1 MKSLVVGFGSI
12 GKLHAKILSEINLE
26 VEIVTNQNNLEY
38 KSYENLEEAIE
49 ISKPEYIVIS
59 NKTVDHHSTLLRILK
74 SKYFGKILIEKPI
87 FSDLKEIDNV
97 TNQEIYVGYNLRFH
111 PVLLELKKLLKAE
124 KIISAN
130 IYVGEHLSNWRK
142 EIDYRKSYSAKR
154 SEGGGVLRDLSHEI
168 DYALWLF
175 GNWQKV
181 TAKGGHLSN
190 LEIDSEDLFSILIQ
204 SELCPVVNIQM
215 SYLDRVKKRTLLIN
229 TETDTFEADLIKNKI
244 IKNGDCIFNSSQEY
258 STYRKMHESII
269 SIRNKSSL
277 CTYQE
282 GINVIELV
290 EFIERSNGTKWID
303 NE

>member
-1 MKSLVVGFGSI
+1 
-12 GKLHAKILSEINLE
+12 
-26 VEIVTNQNNLEY
+26 
-38 KSYENLEEAIE
+38 
-49 ISKPEYIVIS
+49 
-59 NKTVDHHSTLLRILK
+59 
-74 SKYFGKILIEKPI
+74 
-87 FSDLKEIDNV
+87 
-97 TNQEIYVGYNLRFH
+97 
-111 PVLLELKKLLKAE
+111 
-124 KIISAN
+124 
-130 IYVGEHLSNWRK
+130 
-142 EIDYRKSYSAKR
+142 
-154 SEGGGVLRDLSHEI
+154 
-168 DYALWLF
+168 
-175 GNWQKV
+175 
-181 TAKGGHLSN
+181 
-190 LEIDSEDLFSILIQ
+190 
-204 SELCPVVNIQM
+204 M